1 MRQQEELR
9 NRTKQFAYRVIRL
22 YKTLPEKTLPQVLG
36 KQALRAGTS
45 VGANYRAVCRARSK
59 AEFIARVGVVAEEAD
74 ESVFWLEA
82 LADHN
87 VVAKTKLINLIREA
101 QELTAIFT
109 AAQTTARGNRSN

>member
-9 NRTKQFAYRVIRL
+9 NRTKEFAYRVIRL
-22 YKTLPEKTLPQVLG
+22 YKALPEKTLPQVIG
-36 KQALRAGTS
+36 KQVLRAGTS

-59 AEFIARVGVVAEEAD
+59 AEFIARIAVVAEEAD

-87 VVAKTKLINLIREA
+87 ILPRKNLEGLIREA

-109 AAQTTARGNRSN
+109 AAQNTARGHRAN